1 MVSRILLISVGLPWA
16 GSTSIV
22 YEHLHELLDE
32 PSCKDAA
39 CALTVRLADLGV
51 GSYELDTEIRHANA
65 SLSADAQRLYF
76 SVSTPHLSSMK
87 YLRLHGF
94 SMQTHTP
101 VTSASPVGT
110 TPMVHRRSTFPVP
123 PDAFAEAIISD
134 GFASA
139 IDKATGEAARA
150 VTVISFHIGPSPCVC
165 VARGGEV
172 LVLFDV
178 KMFFRN
184 MFFLLNLGNR
194 NEGLRSSLSPL
205 MLWIIRVAETSAFDF
220 GVLHLFA
227 PSHHRWWFDDLARDF
242 AGDKFSDRKRVE
254 QWIVAAN
261 EPSAATAAMYLT
273 DTSLATGA
281 RVLVS
286 VSSGAE
292 SPMIMYTV
300 QSLKA
305 GPMHM
310 FPVLHKRVVSRTWIL
325 SAFELLA
332 LSAAELFYTGK
343 GCTGFADEVCRSVLD
358 SQSLVNRA
366 SVLAGFGKVREEW
379 SEYLKS
385 LPSEAS
391 GILGI
396 SPLERERRWSA
407 WRHDLHL
414 ASAILS
420 IVEKLKSLSNETDE
434 SISLISRS
442 QAGLSFS
449 RDVLASAQA
458 MLESAVLH
466 EFGSDIDSSAPLVIG
481 GVAAFNLRLVGTIRE
496 RTALSDVRVTNLP
509 DGSLSALGGLWTVV
523 PPPWGSHAWAHTTP
537 IAVGPFLIPLRSWH
551 IAIKPVRANLDPV
564 AMTALLEAGAVLVRM
579 RSSQALSEYPSWQPI
594 LSLPRTRENA
604 ERLVSGSS
612 SFWFEKLTLLVATS
626 SELSCCCAR
635 ASGAGP
641 LTPFT
646 ALACEA
652 TPELLSQFGW
662 VHALQAGRIHV
673 KAVSPEVDPWLFR
686 VIDQVRL
693 QTGVP
698 GVIESRYSLRAYGA
712 PLVDPVEAFE
722 QLLLNNVL
730 SGVLVQDALL
740 YSSRHRSIS
749 RLLASSMNL
758 N

>member
-1 MVSRILLISVGLPWA
+1 
-16 GSTSIV
+16 
-22 YEHLHELLDE
+22 
-32 PSCKDAA
+32 
-39 CALTVRLADLGV
+39 
-51 GSYELDTEIRHANA
+51 
-65 SLSADAQRLYF
+65 
-76 SVSTPHLSSMK
+76 
-87 YLRLHGF
+87 
-94 SMQTHTP
+94 
-101 VTSASPVGT
+101 
-110 TPMVHRRSTFPVP
+110 
-123 PDAFAEAIISD
+123 
-134 GFASA
+134 
-139 IDKATGEAARA
+139 
-150 VTVISFHIGPSPCVC
+150 
-165 VARGGEV
+165 
-172 LVLFDV
+172 
-178 KMFFRN
+178 

-434 SISLISRS
+434 SISLLGRS

-449 RDVLASAQA
+449 RDVLA
-458 MLESAVLH
+458 
-466 EFGSDIDSSAPLVIG
+466 
-481 GVAAFNLRLVGTIRE
+481 
-496 RTALSDVRVTNLP
+496 
-509 DGSLSALGGLWTVV
+509 
-523 PPPWGSHAWAHTTP
+523 
-537 IAVGPFLIPLRSWH
+537 
-551 IAIKPVRANLDPV
+551 
-564 AMTALLEAGAVLVRM
+564 
-579 RSSQALSEYPSWQPI
+579 
-594 LSLPRTRENA
+594 
-604 ERLVSGSS
+604 
-612 SFWFEKLTLLVATS
+612 
-626 SELSCCCAR
+626 
-635 ASGAGP
+635 
-641 LTPFT
+641 
-646 ALACEA
+646 
-652 TPELLSQFGW
+652 
-662 VHALQAGRIHV
+662 
-673 KAVSPEVDPWLFR
+673 
-686 VIDQVRL
+686 
-693 QTGVP
+693 
-698 GVIESRYSLRAYGA
+698 
-712 PLVDPVEAFE
+712 
-722 QLLLNNVL
+722 
-730 SGVLVQDALL
+730 
-740 YSSRHRSIS
+740 
-749 RLLASSMNL
+749 
-758 N
+758 